1 VAKKGVFGWGDPIQV
16 GKVPDLVDEK
26 WVEPG
31 ALPAPAGD
39 WREGDLPKLLT
50 ALFQPDEHVQICT
63 AFKDDDRRGKIPGA
77 SHWNWTS
84 QELLDALKRGD
95 VAGVLEPDG
104 DAGAWIGFN
113 PVDGTGA
120 KDGNVTAFRHTLV
133 QVDDGDLERQLCL
146 LHELELPCTAI
157 IHSGGRSLHALVRVD
172 AANLVDYRA
181 RVDYLHAVC
190 KRNGLDVESSHRGP
204 ARLCRMPGVMRGEA
218 AQYVV
223 EWQAGRPDY
232 DQWRDWAENAKDD
245 LPEPENLGDVW
256 DNPPALAPELIEGVL
271 RVGHKLLLSGGSK
284 SAKSFDLQQLAVAVA
299 EGREWHGWQ
308 CKKSKVLYVNL
319 EIDRAS
325 CIHRLKEIYRALG
338 CEPNGINNIEIWNLR
353 GKSRSMDRLAP
364 KIIRRAEE
372 RGFGL
377 VVVDPLYKVLTGS
390 ENEASEMAAFF
401 NYFDQ
406 IAERLGASVVY
417 SHHHSKG
424 EQGQKKAGDRAS
436 GSGVF
441 YRDPDALIDF
451 VELKVPKARRGVL
464 TSAIQIDAM
473 RAAARA
479 KGVYL
484 LEDLPAG
491 TEACADAFLSYLQG
505 LAPAHAVAFATAY
518 YEGGQRA
525 DRMIGLR
532 IECGLREFAKP
543 APKVCWFEYPVHVED
558 RWALLADAKAEG
570 EEAPWA
576 EVQRSK
582 EEIKKEQAAEHRK
595 QIDAAIEASGGVGK
609 ASVDEVADRVFLTPK
624 AVRNR
629 LGKMR
634 SYRVEKGFICASK
647 TAGKEVQNA

>member
-1 VAKKGVFGWGDPIQV
+1 MARKGVIGWGDAIQV

-31 ALPAPAGD
+31 ALPLPAGD
-39 WREGDLPKLLT
+39 WREADLAKLLP

-63 AFKDDDRRGKIPGA
+63 AFREDAKRGKIPGC
-77 SHWNWTS
+77 SHHNWTCR
-84 QELLDALKRGD
+84 ELLDALERRGVD
-95 VAGVLEPDG
+95 DVLEPNG
-104 DAGAWIGFN
+104 EAGAWIGIN
-113 PVDGTGA
+113 PVDGEGC
-120 KDGNVTAFRHTLV
+120 KDNNVTAFRHTLV

-146 LHELELPCTAI
+146 INELELPCTAI
-157 IHSGGRSLHALVRVD
+157 IHSGRRSLHALVRVD

-223 EWQAGRPDY
+223 EWKTGRPDY

-245 LPEPENLGDVW
+245 LPDPENLGDVW
-256 DNPPALAPELIEGVL
+256 DTPPALAPELIEGIL
-271 RVGHKLLLSGGSK
+271 RQGHKLLMSGGSK

-299 EGREWHGWQ
+299 EGREWHGWK

-338 CEPNGINNIEIWNLR
+338 WEPLGIHGIEVWNLR

-364 KIIRRAEE
+364 KIIRRAED

-377 VVVDPLYKVLTGS
+377 IVVDPLYKVLTGS

-406 IAERLGASVVY
+406 IAERLGAACVY

-424 EQGQKKAGDRAS
+424 AQGQKSAGDRAS

-451 VELKVPKARRGVL
+451 VELKIPKARREVL
-464 TSAIQIDAM
+464 VSDIRIEAM
-473 RAAARA
+473 RAAARSLR
-479 KGVYL
+479 VYL
-484 LEDLPAG
+484 LGDMPPG
-491 TEACADAFLSYLQG
+491 TEDCADAFLSYLQG
-505 LAPAHAVAFATAY
+505 LAPAHAVAFAQAY
-518 YEGGQRA
+518 YEGGLRA
-525 DRMIGLR
+525 NRMIGLR

-543 APKVCWFEYPVHVED
+543 EPRTCWFDYPIHIED
-558 RWALLADAKAEG
+558 RWELLKDAKAEG
-570 EEAPWA
+570 EEPPWA
-576 EVQRSK
+576 ENQRSK
-582 EEIKKEQAAEHRK
+582 DALNKERQKENNEATVR
-595 QIDAAIEASGGVGK
+595 AIESCGGAGK
-609 ASVDEVADRVFLTPK
+609 ATINDVAEVLFLTPQQTRTRIK
-624 AVRNR
+624 W
-629 LGKMR
+629 L
-634 SYRVEKGFICASK
+634 KGFVTEKSVILTRKAPS
-647 TAGKEVQNA
+647 GK